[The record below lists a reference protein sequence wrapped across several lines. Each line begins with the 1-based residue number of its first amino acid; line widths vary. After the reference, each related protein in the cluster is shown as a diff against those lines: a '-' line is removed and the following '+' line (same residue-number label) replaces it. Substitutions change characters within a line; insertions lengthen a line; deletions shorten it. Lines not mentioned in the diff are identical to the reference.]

1 MVNSALESHRAPYL
15 KQFRIC
21 FYINKSAQSTVT
33 KWLEF
38 VWSRQ
43 VERLE
48 LRFLCRSQNR
58 TVVLEDMLGG
68 MRPMKYLRELCWINM
83 KVSGEDISLFLRNCP
98 LLRKLTV
105 ISSNL
110 TSDVH
115 VCGQTLMLEYLQ
127 LHHCVLSSES
137 SLINISAPHL
147 SEVKIGASPGQLW
160 FKNVPKLVVATFLH
174 HFAFQVSCIT
184 SQLHKLTLSVSY
196 TEFLDKFKD
205 ETPEAERCPHQ
216 RLEILEFRGSSA
228 SNIIQSMTYI
238 CDEFQKYNTCAPVMS
253 EAEVQAHRDHLKQLK
268 AKLSNQFR
276 LCFFK
281 VKC

>member
-1 MVNSALESHRAPYL
+1 
-15 KQFRIC
+15 
-21 FYINKSAQSTVT
+21 
-33 KWLEF
+33 
-38 VWSRQ
+38 
-43 VERLE
+43 
-48 LRFLCRSQNR
+48 
-58 TVVLEDMLGG
+58 
-68 MRPMKYLRELCWINM
+68 M

-196 TEFLDKFKD
+196 TESILANSFPQMPNLKELIIRDSSLYKHGYLVGVTSMIKACPRLQKFKFKFLDKFKD